1 MNGDT
6 ISKPGLQGDPRMK
19 GFRSRTSVADLAAWI
34 DETIE
39 ALPSEGVPL
48 EAAWGRVLADDVIAP
63 DAVPPFDRCA
73 MDGYAVRAEETFGAS
88 DYMPSVFRR
97 VGRSRPGVPCQA
109 AVGPSEAVEVATGS
123 PLPTG
128 ADAVVPVE
136 ATRLDGDMVLVAEA
150 VPQGRHVSR
159 RGEDIVPGTVVLNA
173 GRVLRPQDLGVLSA
187 VGAAKVAVV
196 RSPRVVVLITGDEL
210 LPPGTPSR
218 GVQIA
223 DANSVMLRALVTRDG
238 GCCEVDG
245 PLADRRAGI
254 REAILAAAGRAD
266 LILITGGS
274 SAGADDHVPGIITEL
289 GCQIAHGLALRP
301 AGPTGVGLILEQELP
316 VVMLPGNPVSCLCG
330 YDFVAGPIV
339 RRLAG
344 RPGQWPY
351 RRVTLP
357 LARKLSSVVGRVDY
371 ARVRVC
377 SGQVEPLSSS
387 GASILTSVS
396 HASGFV
402 VIAEGREGYPAGA
415 MVDVWCYDDFATHEN
430 SSTGNPI
437 DPSPESRDQSTRS
450 AHQTPAG

>member
-1 MNGDT
+1 MNGDA
-6 ISKPGLQGDPRMK
+6 IYKRGLQGDPRMK
-19 GFRSRTSVADLAAWI
+19 GFRSRTSVVELAAWI
-34 DETIE
+34 DETIK
-39 ALPSEGVPL
+39 ALSSELVPL
-48 EAAWGRVLADDVIAP
+48 DAAWSRVLADDVIAP

-88 DYMPSVFRR
+88 NYAPSLFRC
-97 VGRSRPGVPCQA
+97 VGRSRPGLRCEA
-109 AVGPSEAVEVATGS
+109 TVGRSEAVEVATGS

-136 ATRLDGDMVLVAEA
+136 ATRRDGDTVLVAEA

-159 RGEDIVPGTVVLNA
+159 RGEDVTPGTVVLSA

-187 VGAAKVAVV
+187 VGAARVALV

-218 GVQIA
+218 GFQIA
-223 DANSVMLRALVTRDG
+223 DANSVMLRALLARDG
-238 GCCEVDG
+238 GHCEVTG
-245 PLADRRAGI
+245 PLADRRSGV
-254 REAILAAAGRAD
+254 REAILAAACRAD
-266 LILITGGS
+266 LIVISGGS
-274 SAGADDHVPGIITEL
+274 SAGADDHVPGIIAEL
-289 GCQIAHGLALRP
+289 GCLIAHGLALRP
-301 AGPTGVGLILEQELP
+301 AGPTGVGLIKEQRLP

-339 RRLAG
+339 RRLGG

-357 LARKLSSVVGRVDY
+357 LTRKLSSVVGRVDY

-377 SGQVEPLSSS
+377 SDHVEPLSSS

-396 HASGFV
+396 DASGFV

-430 SSTGNPI
+430 RSTNCPV
-437 DPSPESRDQSTRS
+437 DRSPASPDHSTLS
-450 AHQTPAG
+450 AHQTPVG

>member
-1 MNGDT
+1 
-6 ISKPGLQGDPRMK
+6 
-19 GFRSRTSVADLAAWI
+19 
-34 DETIE
+34 
-39 ALPSEGVPL
+39 
-48 EAAWGRVLADDVIAP
+48 VIAP

-88 DYMPSVFRR
+88 DYAPSLFRR
-97 VGRSRPGVPCQA
+97 VGRSRPGVSCEA

-136 ATRLDGDMVLVAEA
+136 ATRRDGDAVLVAEA

-159 RGEDIVPGTVVLNA
+159 RGEDIMPGTVVLGA

-187 VGAAKVAVV
+187 VGAARVDVV
-196 RSPRVVVLITGDEL
+196 RSPRIVVLITGDEL
-210 LPPGTPSR
+210 LSAGTTSR
-218 GVQIA
+218 GFQIA

-238 GCCEVDG
+238 GRCEVEG
-245 PLADRRAGI
+245 PLADRRSGI
-254 REAILAAAGRAD
+254 RDAILAAVGRAD

-274 SAGADDHVPGIITEL
+274 SAGADDHVPGIIAEL
-289 GCQIAHGLALRP
+289 GSLIAHGLALRP
-301 AGPTGVGLILEQELP
+301 AGPTGLGLILEQELP

-339 RRLAG
+339 RRLGG
-344 RPGQWPY
+344 RPGPWPY

-357 LARKLSSVVGRVDY
+357 LTRKLSSVVGRVDY

-396 HASGFV
+396 QASGFV

-415 MVDVWCYDDFATHEN
+415 LVDVWCYDDIATHEN
-430 SSTGNPI
+430 RSTDNPV
-437 DPSPESRDQSTRS
+437 DPSLESRDQSTLS
-450 AHQTPAG
+450 AHQTPVG